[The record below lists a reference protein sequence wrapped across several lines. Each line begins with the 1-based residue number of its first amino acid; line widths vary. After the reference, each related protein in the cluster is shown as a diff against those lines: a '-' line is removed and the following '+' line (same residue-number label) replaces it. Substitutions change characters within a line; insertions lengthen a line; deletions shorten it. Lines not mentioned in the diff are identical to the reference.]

1 MLKSLDSVGYV
12 NWVTHLRTHL
22 SSNSFGYVWEA
33 QGTSNEKCFM
43 SEYVQRLKDQYIQT
57 WMSNCINSAKL
68 QLYAGYKLNFET
80 EPYVNYLCIRKFR
93 NVYTRKA

>member
-1 MLKSLDSVGYV
+1 
-12 NWVTHLRTHL
+12 
-22 SSNSFGYVWEA
+22 
-33 QGTSNEKCFM
+33 M

-68 QLYAGYKLNFET
+68 QLYAGYKLNLET

-93 NVYTRKA
+93 NVYARFSFGS